1 MKKLSIVCLAV
12 VMAVAFGFGSA
23 FAQPAAKATA
33 QIGSLH
39 AVILSSAVDA
49 TDPDAATPGLAE
61 AAKGWKIFEQVIKTP
76 TGKDLFIDVSLECG
90 LTTNTKV
97 MSRALRKA
105 IAEAEAVVKVQVLVD
120 GIPVAVNG
128 DGHSEIIFARRHQTL
143 IAEFAGDFSTC
154 EVVVDPDTGI
164 GSIVITDECLDPES
178 LQLILDTMNANSF
191 NFIAPDLV
199 AGEHTVTVMASL
211 SYMKNGYEVVAVDAE
226 DDPQTTGAAAA
237 AAYLGNGSVT
247 IELVRMIKDEDL
259 VAGDPVELD

>member
-12 VMAVAFGFGSA
+12 VMAVVFGFTTVNADPS
-23 FAQPAAKATA
+23 AKATA

-39 AVILSSAVDA
+39 AVILSSAPDA
-49 TDPDAATPGLAE
+49 TDPDAATPGEDSAE
-61 AAKGWKIFEQVIKTP
+61 DWYQIFEQVIKTP

-97 MSRALRKA
+97 MSRALNKA
-105 IAEAEAVVKVQVLVD
+105 VAEAEAVVKVQVLVD
-120 GIPVAVNG
+120 GVPVKVNG
-128 DGHSEIIFARRHQTL
+128 IPNDPSEIIFARRHQTL

-154 EVVVDPDTGI
+154 GVEVDPDTGI

-178 LQLILDTMNANSF
+178 LQLILDTMQANSF

-199 AGEHTVTVMASL
+199 AGEHTVIVMAKL
-211 SYMKNGYEVVAVDAE
+211 SYMKNGYEVVPVGED

-247 IELVRMIKDEDL
+247 IEVVRMIKDEDL
-259 VAGDPVELD
+259 VVEF